1 MNEYLSVSQL
11 NNYIN
16 RLLIGDTILQDF
28 WLKGEISGFRLYQQS
43 GHAYFTLKDEES
55 AVSCVIFKSRVR
67 HLKFKPEDGME
78 VLIRG
83 SIAVYARQGKY
94 QIYAEEMQPYG
105 IGGLFLYLEELKNRL
120 KEQGYFD
127 QEKKKP
133 IPALVN
139 RVGVVTSQDG
149 AAFQDI
155 LDRSSFIGGS
165 YVDTFEKDFA
175 SFCGVKNAIAC
186 ASGTDA
192 LKLALMAAGVRQGD
206 AVITVPNTFIATVEA
221 ITMVGATPIFVDIDK
236 QTYHLSPFLLEEYL
250 ENNTRLGIG
259 GHRIDGKTGKTI
271 IAVLPVHL
279 FGMMVDMKPILEIA
293 AKYNLV
299 VVEDCAQAHGA
310 TYTLDGTTYKAGTL
324 GVTAGFSFYP
334 GKNLG
339 ALGEGG
345 AVTTNDINVAN
356 FMRMLRD
363 HGSNQKYIHTT
374 PDGWN
379 SRLDA
384 LQCAFLDIKLKILT
398 NGT

>member
-1 MNEYLSVSQL
+1 MKVPFVDL
-11 NNYIN
+11 
-16 RLLIGDTILQDF
+16 
-28 WLKGEISGFRLYQQS
+28 
-43 GHAYFTLKDEES
+43 HAMHEE
-55 AVSCVIFKSRVR
+55 VR
-67 HLKFKPEDGME
+67 
-78 VLIRG
+78 
-83 SIAVYARQGKY
+83 
-94 QIYAEEMQPYG
+94 
-105 IGGLFLYLEELKNRL
+105 
-120 KEQGYFD
+120 
-127 QEKKKP
+127 
-133 IPALVN
+133 PALE
-139 RVGVVTSQDG
+139 

-221 ITMVGATPIFVDIDK
+221 ITMIGATPIFVDIDK

-384 LQCAFLDIKLKILT
+384 LQCAFLDIKLKNLDEWNMKRREAANLYQKFLKGFDQIIIPFVPEGREHVYHLFVVRVKNRDEVMKSLAESGISCGLHYPVPLHLQVAYRDLGYTKGDFPESETAAAEILSLPMFPHI
-398 NGT
+398 NSDMIEYVCEQLLKCNSK

>member
-1 MNEYLSVSQL
+1 
-11 NNYIN
+11 
-16 RLLIGDTILQDF
+16 
-28 WLKGEISGFRLYQQS
+28 
-43 GHAYFTLKDEES
+43 
-55 AVSCVIFKSRVR
+55 
-67 HLKFKPEDGME
+67 
-78 VLIRG
+78 
-83 SIAVYARQGKY
+83 
-94 QIYAEEMQPYG
+94 
-105 IGGLFLYLEELKNRL
+105 
-120 KEQGYFD
+120 
-127 QEKKKP
+127 
-133 IPALVN
+133 
-139 RVGVVTSQDG
+139 
-149 AAFQDI
+149 
-155 LDRSSFIGGS
+155 
-165 YVDTFEKDFA
+165 
-175 SFCGVKNAIAC
+175 
-186 ASGTDA
+186 
-192 LKLALMAAGVRQGD
+192 MAAGVRQGD

-310 TYTLDGTTYKAGTL
+310 NYTLDGTTYKAGTL

-334 GKNLG
+334 GKNLS

-384 LQCAFLDIKLKILT
+384 LQCAFLDIKLKNLDEWNLKRREAANLYQKFLKGFDQIIIPFVPEGREHVYHLFVVRVKNPDEVMKSLAESGISCGLHYPVPLHLQVAYRDLGYT
-398 NGT
+398 KGDFPESETAAAELISLPMFPHIN